1 MNSLRSPRGATN
13 ESPTRKLT
21 RSLWLGLAAGGSLL
35 SGCVYRMPIQQGN
48 HLDEATVS
56 QVVPGMTRVQ
66 VRYLLGTPM
75 VPGAFVNSRWDYD
88 YYLKLRRLTEPLT
101 AHATV
106 YFNKN
111 NLVDHVVSNVSGD
124 AAVPMSKRNV
134 NAPGA

>member
-1 MNSLRSPRGATN
+1 MSPRGATMY
-13 ESPTRKLT
+13 SPSQR
-21 RSLWLGLAAGGSLL
+21 RQRRLWLALACGGTLL
-35 SGCVYRMPIQQGN
+35 AGCVYRMPIQQGN

-75 VPGAFVNSRWDYD
+75 VPGGFVNNRWDYD
-88 YYLKLRRLTEPLT
+88 YYLKMRRLTEPLA

-111 NLVDHVVSNVSGD
+111 NLVDHVVSDVTGN
-124 AAVPMSKRNV
+124 AAVPLSKRNV